1 MSRSP
6 AWIDGALYPDVDPP
20 DRLQGLDERVD
31 FLARL
36 CAAWSFGVLP
46 GGRPWQKSCA
56 PNGAKPR
63 MRANC

>member
-46 GGRPWQKSCA
+46 GGRP
-56 PNGAKPR
+56 
-63 MRANC
+63 